1 MAQFTE
7 PTSKQRVDWNQWVV
21 ERPDNVREVAERFDP
36 WTLYCMKDTNQR
48 VTLYSFGEQAA
59 GDVTLTVNITGE
71 FNLISFDR
79 QVFGIDPEA
88 LEECDLPAEGEPLG
102 QVLNEDEQLEYIN
115 ARRKQNG
122 LPPLVQ

>member
-7 PTSKQRVDWNQWVV
+7 PTSKHKAGWSQWVA
-21 ERPDNVREVAERFDP
+21 ERPDNVREVAERFNP
-36 WTLYCMKDTNQR
+36 WTLYHMKDTNQR
-48 VTLYSFGEQAA
+48 VTLYSFGEQAD
-59 GDVTLTVNITGE
+59 GGVTLTVNITGE

-79 QVFGIDPEA
+79 QVFGIDPDS

-102 QVLNEDEQLEYIN
+102 EVLNEDEQLEYIN
-115 ARRKQNG
+115 ARRKRNG